1 MSTKENNKKVL
12 ALFKNLM
19 ALCKESDTFY
29 YKDEITPMQSRMR
42 IFSYLYL
49 SKPEMWN
56 KPDALE
62 CRGIMFEID
71 ENEKPI
77 RIASRPMEKF
87 FNLGEND
94 RARFKPEDVEMVMDK
109 MDGSLVSTFIDC
121 GHVQLKSK
129 AALYSSQA
137 EKANGLLYSEKYADL
152 RAKIADIGSDYT
164 FNFEYTAP
172 SNRIVVEYKEPSL
185 TLLNVRHNVTGEYVP
200 HQMLFADAILRPH
213 LVNALQ
219 VDSACFTTIL
229 DDVRVAEGV
238 EGIVAR
244 TKDGQMFKVK
254 SEWYVGVHNI
264 KSTSLFPNNLIYYVA
279 ESETDDLRA
288 AYAGELEALERIEL
302 FEEAF
307 RSILRKAFK
316 ETTDF
321 HALHAGE
328 DRKTY
333 AANATIESRK
343 HGDEQAYIF
352 MCLMIAFD
360 GLDYDRMLDS
370 LKTYY
375 LRNYKKLIPADKI
388 DW

>member
-1 MSTKENNKKVL
+1 
-12 ALFKNLM
+12 M
-19 ALCKESDTFY
+19 ALCDGSDTFY
-29 YKDEITPMQSRMR
+29 YKDEITAMQTRMR
-42 IFSYLYL
+42 IFSYMYL

-71 ENEKPI
+71 DKGRPV

-109 MDGSLVSTFIDC
+109 MDGSLVSTYIDN
-121 GHVQLKSK
+121 GYVQLKSK

-137 EKANGLLYSEKYADL
+137 ERANGLLYSEKYADL

-172 SNRIVVEYKEPSL
+172 SNRIVVEYSEPSL

-200 HQMLFADAILRPH
+200 HQMLFSDAILRPH

-219 VDSACFTTIL
+219 VDSARFSNIL
-229 DDVRVAEGV
+229 DEVRIAEGI

-254 SEWYVGVHNI
+254 SEWYIGVHNI
-264 KSTSLFPNNLIYYVA
+264 KNTSMFPNNLIYYVV

-288 AYAGELEALERIEL
+288 AYEGEPEALERIEL

-307 RSILRKAFK
+307 RSILRNAF
-316 ETTDF
+316 TTATEF
-321 HALHAGE
+321 YNAHAGE

-333 AANATIESRK
+333 ASNATIESRK
-343 HGDEQAYIF
+343 HGDAQAYIF

-360 GLDYDRMLDS
+360 GLDYDRILDS
-370 LKTYY
+370 MKTYY